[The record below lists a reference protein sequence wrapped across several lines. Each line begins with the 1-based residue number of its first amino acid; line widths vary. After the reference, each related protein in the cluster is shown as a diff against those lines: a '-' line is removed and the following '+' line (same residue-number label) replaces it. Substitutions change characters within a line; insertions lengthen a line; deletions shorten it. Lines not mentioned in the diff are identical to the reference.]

1 MSSNTM
7 LHYRA
12 ADETD
17 IDKLIP
23 LGVLA
28 YGQYRPFM
36 SEDEWQTMLHS
47 LQSREMYIG
56 LLGTGKGFVCMS
68 EEKII
73 GMAFLIYHGNPWS
86 FYPAEWSYVRM
97 VGADPCYKG
106 AGVGRQLMQLCI
118 NEAIG
123 SGEQVIAL
131 HTSEQMHAARHIY
144 ESLGFT
150 VEQELPVKYGMK
162 YWLYKMPL
170 Q

>member
-1 MSSNTM
+1 MSINAM

-12 ADETD
+12 ANEAD

-28 YGQYRPFM
+28 YGQYRSFM
-36 SEDEWQTMLHS
+36 SEEEWQTMLHS
-47 LQSREMYIG
+47 LQSRDMYRS
-56 LLGTGKGFVCMS
+56 LLDTGKGFVCLG
-68 EEKII
+68 KDGII
-73 GMAFLIYHGNPWS
+73 GMAFLIYHGNPWT

-97 VGADPCYKG
+97 VGADPAYKG
-106 AGVGRQLMQLCI
+106 AGIGRQLMQLCI
-118 NEAIG
+118 DEAIK

-144 ESLGFT
+144 ESLGFK
-150 VEQELPVKYGMK
+150 VEQELPVRYGMK